1 VESVVSRAHGVTIRT
16 RLVVACGA
24 LAVITAAVGGVGML
38 AFSRVNAAFQVAVT
52 ESLPAVNHLL
62 QADRDMQH
70 ALVAERSLMF
80 MKIDSP
86 AAREQLQ
93 AHEESLGRVAE
104 HWRRYTGIPATD
116 EERRRW
122 TAVEAARR
130 DWEVASREVLGIL
143 AQDTAGARRDAID
156 LSLGES
162 AAKAGK
168 ARKLFVQLM
177 ELRLDQVRRHS
188 TREETAASWL
198 WSTVLLSVV
207 AAVALATAVSF
218 FLSRSVV
225 GPLRQAVTLLRDI
238 ADGEGDLTRR
248 IDVGGTDEVG
258 ELARCFNQ
266 FMDKLHDVVGEVKAT
281 ALHVAGASQQLSSAT
296 EYLSTGAQQ
305 QASSLEETAASL
317 EEITGT
323 VKQNADNARQAN
335 HLATGSRDT
344 AQNGREVVS
353 AATAAMAEIT
363 QASRRIAE
371 IITVID
377 EIAFQTNLLALNA
390 AVEAARAGEQGRGF
404 AVVAT
409 EVRSLAQRSAAAA
422 REIKALIHDS
432 VAKVEDGSTLVSRS
446 GQTLEE
452 IVASVKRVTDIIA
465 EIAAASQEQS
475 QGIDQVNK
483 AVGQM
488 DQVVQQNASQTE
500 ELSTTAQTLARQAQQ
515 LQRLVSRFKL
525 MEEPPPPAPAAAVP
539 TAPVSRPGAPPA
551 GARVLAHALAGLPG
565 NGSSHGRADGFDEF

>member
-1 VESVVSRAHGVTIRT
+1 MRSMVSRVHGVSIRT
-16 RLVVACGA
+16 RLMVTCGA
-24 LAVITAAVGGVGML
+24 LAVITGAVGALGML

-52 ESLPAVNHLL
+52 ESLPAVDHLL
-62 QADRDMQH
+62 QVDRNMQQT
-70 ALVAERSLMF
+70 LIAERSLMF
-80 MKIDSP
+80 MRIDSP
-86 AAREQLQ
+86 GAREQLR
-93 AHEESLGRVAE
+93 AHEESLAGAAG
-104 HWRRYTGIPATD
+104 HWRRYTGIPTTD

-122 TAVEAARR
+122 TGVETARR
-130 DWEVASREVLGIL
+130 AWEEASRDVLKIL
-143 AQDTAGARRDAID
+143 AQDTPGARRDAID
-156 LSLGES
+156 LSMGEG
-162 AAKAGK
+162 AVKVGE
-168 ARKLFVQLM
+168 ARKLLVELI
-177 ELRLDQVRRHS
+177 ELRVGQVRRHA
-188 TREETAASWL
+188 TREEAAASWL
-198 WSTVLLSVV
+198 WSIVVTSVV
-207 AAVALATAVSF
+207 GAFALAATVSL
-218 FLSRSVV
+218 FLSRSIVR
-225 GPLRQAVTLLRDI
+225 PLRQTVTLLRGI

-248 IDVGGTDEVG
+248 LGVGGRDEVG

-266 FMDKLHDVVGEVKAT
+266 FMDKLHDVVSQVKAT
-281 ALHVAGASQQLSSAT
+281 ALHVTGAAQQLSSAS
-296 EYLSTGAQQ
+296 EYLSTGAQE

-335 HLATGSRDT
+335 QLATGSRDT
-344 AQNGREVVS
+344 AQSGRQVVS
-353 AATAAMAEIT
+353 AAMAAMAEIT
-363 QASRRIAE
+363 QSSRRIAE

-422 REIKALIHDS
+422 REIKALIRDS
-432 VAKVEDGSTLVSRS
+432 VAKVEDGSTLVTRS

-465 EIAAASQEQS
+465 EITAASQEQS

-515 LQRLVSRFKL
+515 LQRLVWRFKL
-525 MEEPPPPAPAAAVP
+525 MDEPPSPTPAPAVP
-539 TAPVSRPGAPPA
+539 AAPVSRPGAPLGSGGTFAP
-551 GARVLAHALAGLPG
+551 ALAGLPG
-565 NGSSHGRADGFDEF
+565 NGSTHGRPDGFDEF